1 MRLLLLFFF
10 VLFVSCKKDD
20 SLTPT
25 LPTIPNQEEVITT
38 LNYTLTAP
46 NGDVVLFSFKDVD
59 GDGGNAPVIVNGELD
74 TNLTYSGKIELLNET
89 VSPAEDITEE
99 VKEEGDEHQI
109 FYQFSNSDLG
119 TIYTDTDANGKPI
132 GVSTQLIT
140 KGTSSSTLKITL
152 RHTPDKNASGVS
164 SGDISNAGGET
175 DIEVTFA
182 LDVK

>member
-1 MRLLLLFFF
+1 MRLLLLSFAI
-10 VLFVSCKKDD
+10 VFVSCKKDD
-20 SLTPT
+20 PLTPT

-59 GDGGNAPVIVNGELD
+59 GDGGNAPVIVNGALD

-109 FYQFSNSDLG
+109 FYQFSNPDLG
-119 TIYTDTDANGKPI
+119 TTYTDADANGKPI

-140 KGTSSSTLKITL
+140 KGTFSSTLTITL
-152 RHTPDKNASGVS
+152 RHTPDKNASDVA

-175 DIEVTFA
+175 DIEVTFDV
-182 LDVK
+182 DVK